1 MLNFCPRVLIKR
13 VLIKMYLDHGDKSE
27 NQTKKKKK
35 NSIFK
40 MIETKTKNCF
50 EKVFL
55 FLRLGKKKN

>member
-27 NQTKKKKK
+27 NQTKK